1 VAGETENTTAFRPS
15 PDVLMREVEG
25 EYVLVHMARNQIFAL
40 NRTGAR
46 LWQLLMQG
54 RTRGEAIEQLT
65 REFDVAPETV
75 ERETEGLLRQLVQEG
90 LLERDP
96 S

>member
-15 PDVLMREVEG
+15 PDVLMRKVE
-25 EYVLVHMARNQIFAL
+25 EEFVLVHMARNQIFAL

-46 LWQLLMQG
+46 LWELLGEG
-54 RTRGEAIEQLT
+54 RSRAEAIEQLA
-65 REFDVAPETV
+65 REFDVEAETV
-75 ERETEGLLRQLVQEG
+75 ERETERLLRQLVQEG
-90 LLERDP
+90 LLERDA